1 MTGAALE
8 LYLIHGRD
16 TAERELEDWGPD
28 GPRLQGVIGLHQT
41 YGNGA
46 RVVFASRA
54 AKEAA
59 RELTGWESVDDD
71 TLQMRWEDDL
81 VAIAGVVA
89 PRHVFAEGEEPAPVR
104 LYGDWGLMVPAA

>member
-59 RELTGWESVDDD
+59 RELTGWESV
-71 TLQMRWEDDL
+71 
-81 VAIAGVVA
+81 AIAGVVA